1 MRGHDNY
8 QRCFRRRVVAVRLKF
23 LKKVEAADARKVHIK
38 QEHIEFSIAH
48 QDARCF
54 GTVSLGDLSA
64 ESFQR
69 TLNAIPRSLFVIHHQ
84 QSQAILFHL
93 HSPEFNTMRARMPV
107 PPASLESLA
116 CAWRASNG

>member
-8 QRCFRRRVVAVRLKF
+8 QGRFGRAAAISLKL
-23 LKKVEAADARKVHIK
+23 LKKVEAADARQVHIK

-54 GTVSLGDLSA
+54 GTVSLGNLSA

-69 TLNAIPRSLFVIHHQ
+69 ALNAIARSLFVIHYQ

-93 HSPEFNTMRARMPV
+93 HSPEFNTMRAGKPV
-107 PPASLESLA
+107 LPAS
-116 CAWRASNG
+116 